1 MKEVDLRLE
10 ILKYIREK
18 GEADFFKM
26 LNDLDLT
33 PFDLAAELK
42 ALKDKG
48 CIIIYEGARYSL
60 TSEGIREL
68 KQLEKPS

>member
-1 MKEVDLRLE
+1 MDLRLK
-10 ILKYIREK
+10 ILKYIGER

-33 PFDLAAELK
+33 PFDLATELK
-42 ALKDKG
+42 ELKDKG

-60 TSEGIREL
+60 TSKGIREL
-68 KQLEKPS
+68 KQLEKSS

>member
-1 MKEVDLRLE
+1 
-10 ILKYIREK
+10 
-18 GEADFFKM
+18 M
-26 LNDLDLT
+26 LNDLDLA
-33 PFDLAAELK
+33 PFDLATELK

-68 KQLEKPS
+68 KQLEKSS

>member
-1 MKEVDLRLE
+1 MDLRLK
-10 ILKYIREK
+10 ILKYI
-18 GEADFFKM
+18 GERGEVDFFKM

-60 TSEGIREL
+60 TSEGIEN
-68 KQLEKPS
+68 

>member
-1 MKEVDLRLE
+1 MDLRLK
-10 ILKYIREK
+10 ILKLNVRER

-26 LNDLDLT
+26 LNDLDLA
-33 PFDLAAELK
+33 PFDLATELK

-48 CIIIYEGARYSL
+48 CIIIHEDARYSL